1 MFFCVLLALHFTHL
15 MLLQSSYSTLV
26 DETTES
32 VRFRLVFFAL
42 TAELFVLLF
51 INVAFLTFGALLY
64 SALRHLGAHADRVQ
78 RRTATVGAVF
88 FVALV
93 LRSV

>member
-1 MFFCVLLALHFTHL
+1 MA
-15 MLLQSSYSTLV
+15 
-26 DETTES
+26 TES
-32 VRFRLVFFAL
+32 VRFRLASFAL

-64 SALRHLGAHADRVQ
+64 SALRHLGSQADRVQ
-78 RRTATVGAVF
+78 RRTATVGTVF

>member
-51 INVAFLTFGALLY
+51 INVAFLTFGLCCILLCVTWARTPTAC
-64 SALRHLGAHADRVQ
+64 SAAPQ
-78 RRTATVGAVF
+78 Q
-88 FVALV
+88 
-93 LRSV
+93 